1 MVYKLSF
8 WESISNPKIKIINDP
23 KRRKSKKREKKE
35 RNKEREEEEEEEE
48 TEIQLKPI
56 QPRKTK
62 PLFFFLM
69 NSDEHIFSGIAVV
82 VVLFGCCR
90 CGFLLFFF

>member
-35 RNKEREEEEEEEE
+35 RNKEREEEEE
-48 TEIQLKPI
+48 TEMQLKPI

-62 PLFFFLM
+62 PLFFFF
-69 NSDEHIFSGIAVV
+69 DE
-82 VVLFGCCR
+82 L
-90 CGFLLFFF
+90 